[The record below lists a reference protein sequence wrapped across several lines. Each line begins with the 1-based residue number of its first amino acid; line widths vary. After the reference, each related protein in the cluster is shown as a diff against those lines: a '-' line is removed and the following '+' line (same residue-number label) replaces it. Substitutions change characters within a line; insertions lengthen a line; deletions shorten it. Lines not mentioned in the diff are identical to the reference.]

1 MKIQIATLVVLLLA
15 TCNSR
20 SGLRATH
27 DASADGDT
35 GAGGPATD
43 TGLASAADALGDAIP
58 LISPDTAATDA
69 AAEGAG
75 SGEETL
81 DAGHDDA
88 DAPADFLTSDLQGI
102 DALASPCGVPVTGSC
117 LIVGYG
123 TKVCTDYTDT
133 DLAVPMGKCNEVTGY
148 IVTWSTQPCQDRF
161 TVGCLTGTPG
171 ASGCQVDWSN
181 HGAQYLTTCSHYG
194 GTPVSP

>member
-1 MKIQIATLVVLLLA
+1 MKIQIATLVVLLSA
-15 TCNSR
+15 ACNSR

-35 GAGGPATD
+35 GAGGPASD
-43 TGLASAADALGDAIP
+43 TGLASAADALADAIP
-58 LISPDTAATDA
+58 LISPDTAATDG

-88 DAPADFLTSDLQGI
+88 DAPTDSMAPDLQGI

-117 LIVGYG
+117 LYDG
-123 TKVCTDYTDT
+123 VCTDYTDT
-133 DLAVPMGKCNEVTGY
+133 DLAIAMGDCDQAHSSLG
-148 IVTWSTQPCQDRF
+148 TWSTQPCQDRF
-161 TVGCLTGTPG
+161 TAGCLAGTPG
-171 ASGCQVDWSN
+171 ASGCQVAWSN
-181 HGAQYLTTCSHYG
+181 YSANYEIECLHYG
-194 GTPVSP
+194 GTWVYP

>member
-1 MKIQIATLVVLLLA
+1 MKTQIATLVVLLSA
-15 TCNSR
+15 ACNSR

-35 GAGGPATD
+35 GAGGPVTD

-75 SGEETL
+75 SGEETF
-81 DAGHDDA
+81 DADHDDA
-88 DAPADFLTSDLQGI
+88 DAPADSVAPDLQGI

-133 DLAVPMGKCNEVTGY
+133 DLAVPMSKCNELTGY
-148 IVTWSTQPCQDRF
+148 LVTWSTQPCQDRF
-161 TVGCLTGTPG
+161 RAGCLGGTPG
-171 ASGCQVDWSN
+171 VSGCHVAWSN
-181 HGAQYLTTCSHYG
+181 YSANYEVECLHYG
-194 GTPVSP
+194 GTWVYP